1 MNMTDYAARRQKQE
15 RQIRSAA
22 MAVALVCLVTQ
33 EFLLWF
39 FLWLGGFDFT
49 TRRPALGLA
58 AGFAAAL
65 AIFVFGFTFGA
76 LAKLFTLEAVEDRRL
91 PAKMGAPT
99 TKAPTCE

>member
-22 MAVALVCLVTQ
+22 LAVALVCVVTQ

-39 FLWLGGFDFT
+39 FLWLMAFDFT

-58 AGFAAAL
+58 ALFATMLGA
-65 AIFVFGFTFGA
+65 FVFACTFGTM
-76 LAKLFTLEAVEDRRL
+76 AKWLTEEVTRKNAERSRNPQD
-91 PAKMGAPT
+91 
-99 TKAPTCE
+99 CY